1 MAATTNLAGAVPATI
16 TLTAAQ
22 NAVSLIVTGTNPFYF
37 NQTYGSG
44 GGDAGP
50 ALVTTGA
57 WYGSIPITLREDKA
71 GVKSISIAM
80 ADTTNSASYAIG
92 PNIVVTKQA

>member
-1 MAATTNLAGAVPATI
+1 MAATADLAGSVPATI

-22 NAVSLIVTGTNPFYF
+22 NAVSLIVTGTNPFYI

-57 WYGSIPITLREDKA
+57 WYGSVPITLREDKY

-80 ADTTNSASYAIG
+80 ADTTNSASYAIA
-92 PNIVVTKQA
+92 PNIIPTQKP